1 MNGTKDE
8 IPLAMIAAVAANGVI
23 GRNNTLP
30 WHLPEDL
37 RYFRQVT
44 LGKPVVMGRRT
55 FESIGR
61 PLPGRDNIVVSAG
74 LTPVPAGISIC
85 ASPELAVARARRSA
99 EKSGASEVMLIGGE
113 QLYRWA
119 MPIARRIYLT
129 LIHAEVDGDAFFP
142 EWEKNCW
149 RESQRRNLI
158 SSAGL
163 PYSLLVLDRDG

>member
-1 MNGTKDE
+1 MNGMDDE

-37 RYFRQVT
+37 RYFKQVT

-61 PLPGRDNIVVSAG
+61 PLPGRDNIVVSTG
-74 LTPVPAGISIC
+74 LTPAPGISVC
-85 ASPELAVARARRSA
+85 ASPELAVAQARISA
-99 EKSGASEVMLIGGE
+99 EKSGATEVMLIGGE

-142 EWEKNCW
+142 EWEENCW
-149 RESQRRNLI
+149 RESQRRNLT

-163 PYSLLVLDRDG
+163 RYSLLVLDRLG